1 MNASTLN
8 LTEKLV
14 HEAIESYTQ
23 THGVMPSKIRGTFTQ
38 LIPFSWF
45 TSYTKFMGKD
55 VFIVPLATLELE
67 LDPNASDW
75 YLA

>member
-1 MNASTLN
+1 M
-8 LTEKLV
+8 TEKDV
-14 HEAIESYTQ
+14 HEAIEAYTQ
-23 THGVMPSKIRGTFTQ
+23 QHKVMPTKIRGTFSQ

-45 TSYTKFMGKD
+45 NSYTKFMGKD

-67 LDPNASDW
+67 LDTSATHW